1 MDKLKQLIEK
11 YGKNKINSLTKYPSI
26 LTLHELGGKGK
37 LTDILTTDIKNE
49 TLYPVSYTHLTLPT
63 RDDG

>member
-37 LTDILTTDIKNE
+37 LLSLIHI
-49 TLYPVSYTHLTLPT
+49 
-63 RDDG
+63 